1 MEIIWNDDM
10 EDYGR
15 LLLWNVVENDK
26 LGDDMQAGSNMNPFD
41 KYAMYA
47 SQGPW
52 TFKCWREPASMCSKL
67 KL

>member
-1 MEIIWNDDM
+1 M

-52 TFKCWREPASMCSKL
+52 TFKC
-67 KL
+67 